1 MGPDADPRSK
11 DACHGGE
18 KDASRGQ
25 VNAEASA
32 ATLVAADDGR
42 VQPLLDQL
50 SPQMALA
57 SSTLSGRSISVVAPS
72 SSPMASLGSGGLID
86 IPAAPDVDLPSTE
99 RPNARELHATNS
111 GPKVNSALSPG
122 TQAKLQNRLSSQ
134 GQGADRNASSP
145 DITSLVA
152 ASLAQLPSPA
162 PLTRNDSQQ
171 ASAQI
176 LQPQY
181 LPGSYDW
188 PTFVVAYAAGRWNP
202 HRIPSAP
209 QPTVYSTPATPGIL
223 AFKSKGSTGSEKGSS
238 NTSTTTVEPFTLST
252 STPHL
257 SPQPPSGPGTGTDS
271 STSVSDISGLSHV
284 TSSSAP
290 TSASSKAGSPA
301 QPGASAKP
309 TVESIPV
316 SQESPPDLSAS
327 LPPEISPLTGMSHR
341 RASIGS
347 SSPRGSNMR
356 IPLPPP
362 SITGGSGNTPLH
374 IRNALFSPS
383 SHPHAPQLQPLV
395 PLVATPGSESVYFSA
410 ASTMP
415 SGPTTPDLTTAAAT
429 MRWAASSHPSLAPLA
444 IPSPE
449 HELTDPMR
457 GMTVSM
463 PVDEMNDTEEEG
475 SSDNGNGSRK
485 WSGLGIRAG
494 KTRRRGYYTRGKT
507 ASQTRRIWEK
517 FIGGETHQSSSED
530 TEVGKSD
537 DETLH
542 LPSEPI
548 HSRRHEGRTVSTAS
562 LLPTI
567 EASPLGS
574 PAREVPNERFPSR
587 EEHAVSASAIPEDS
601 HRAHST
607 SRSSSVPAPSSQPL
621 LRSASDE
628 DSKSPFAYQTD
639 YFGLAVRNDTQTM
652 ASSMCPASMPA
663 AESKKED
670 VSSTQLDLVPER
682 EFDPSSQS
690 VSSVPL
696 SSSSQTSETSRLSDP
711 PSSSLQI
718 SRPSL
723 QTPAS
728 LSLPATP
735 MHRDILNRQSS
746 SPLPARSGSVDD
758 GEVDEGTPLAEPTPA
773 TTVPGRR
780 ATFDTSKLRLGM
792 SISVGAKAKISDRPG
807 LSRAQSMKAMGSGH
821 VSMRLTREEEEYL
834 DKGYLVPPFPRD
846 EAERRRALRKFN
858 IVHTMPDVN
867 FDRIAYLTKLVFST
881 KIVVVSLIDEDEEW
895 FKMESG
901 MGMQTLPRD
910 ISFSAHAILQ
920 RGDEPTVV
928 LDTRRDWRF
937 SMNPL
942 VVERPYVRFFASA
955 PLRTSEGHN
964 VGSLC
969 VMDDQPHSEFTPRQ
983 RHTLK
988 EFSAIVMREMELW
1001 KDKIQ
1006 LRIRDRIQ
1014 TSMEQFTRECLEI
1027 DVEDTASTHGVLK
1040 AGSMDRVYDRAAKL
1054 VRKTLDVEGATVMDV
1069 SLFDVLETTKAEGA
1083 ISIVCHHGDCVGEGQ
1098 AAITTTTTHSI
1109 PTDEYQSFM
1118 EFFSKYPEG
1127 KVAEGIIPKC
1137 FRSMLPTRIQHALI
1151 VPIFN
1156 IDKRPFAL
1164 LCAYNTADHVKPFLE
1179 GHELS
1184 YLRAIGVIILS
1195 AVLKRRMILAD
1206 KSKSLFISNISHELR
1221 TPLHGILAAAELLA
1235 DTELD
1240 DNQSSFLRTVQA
1252 CGTSLVET
1260 VNHVLDFT
1268 KLSGNSKNGG
1278 VENVIH
1284 PSKVDLMQLVE
1295 EAVEGCWI
1303 GHRARL
1309 PASSEIGSVYAPP
1322 LSGSQFSI
1330 TRTPVEV
1337 VIEVGLRNE
1346 GWQLICE
1353 KGGIRRVL
1361 MNLIGNSLKFTSN
1374 GYVHVLL
1381 RELPN
1386 AIDTPSGKVKIELAV
1401 VDTGKG
1407 ISKEFLKNQLFHPF
1421 SQENPLQ
1428 SGTGLG
1434 LAIVNSI
1441 IRSESVNGQV
1451 EVSST
1456 EGVGTDIR
1464 ITFDADVPEDEQP
1477 SEIEKLEMQG
1487 RQPTVS
1493 MIGFDDGSKG
1503 TALLREVLLKYLEHW
1518 WGFQI
1523 VPTADGALG
1532 DILVLN
1538 EDTKLISHATAA
1550 RDTSRPF
1557 VLLTSSRADA
1567 ETMATVYDFERLGGF
1582 VRLVSKPGGPSR
1594 LRQVLRAC
1602 VHIIHFK
1609 ESAQRS
1615 VSPEPQRSS
1624 TSPPAGLPS
1633 ELIPGQTGILRNTSQ
1648 QSGESTPLRPR
1659 MTPRA
1664 NTFHPVLSKR
1674 ISIPTPKVSP
1684 PQEYPSSPG
1693 DTTITIGAG
1702 GTLLKSSVGTWSRQG
1717 NNRTRVL
1724 VVEDNQILRDLLSRW
1739 LRNKGYDLQHA
1750 TDGREGVDA
1759 FKKTDHIDI
1768 VLVDLSMPVLD
1779 GISATAEIR
1788 EIEAKRLLE
1797 HARSQMG
1804 TEPPRPVKILALTG
1818 MSSLEDK
1825 RRAFEAGVDGYL
1837 VKPVAFKTL
1846 DAMFHQLGVS

>member
-11 DACHGGE
+11 DARHSGE

-72 SSPMASLGSGGLID
+72 SSPMASMGSEGLID
-86 IPAAPDVDLPSTE
+86 IPAATDVDLPSPV

-111 GPKVNSALSPG
+111 GPKATSAMPPG

-134 GQGADRNASSP
+134 GQGTDRVASSP
-145 DITSLVA
+145 DIASLAA

-162 PLTRNDSQQ
+162 PYTRNDSQQ

-176 LQPQY
+176 SQPQY
-181 LPGSYDW
+181 APGSYDW
-188 PTFVVAYAAGRWNP
+188 PTFVAAYAAGRWNP

-209 QPTVYSTPATPGIL
+209 RPTVYSTPATPGIL
-223 AFKSKGSTGSEKGSS
+223 AFKSKGSIGSENGSS
-238 NTSTTTVEPFTLST
+238 NTSTTTVEPFVLST

-257 SPQPPSGPGTGTDS
+257 SPQPPRGPGTGTDS
-271 STSVSDISGLSHV
+271 SSSVSDISGLSHV

-290 TSASSKAGSPA
+290 TSASSKAGSPP
-301 QPGASAKP
+301 QPGPFAKP
-309 TVESIPV
+309 IIESMPI
-316 SQESPPDLSAS
+316 SPEPPPELSAF

-347 SSPRGSNMR
+347 SSPRGSDMR

-383 SHPHAPQLQPLV
+383 SYPPAPQLQPLV

-463 PVDEMNDTEEEG
+463 PVDEVNDAEEDG
-475 SSDNGNGSRK
+475 SSDNGNGNRK
-485 WSGLGIRAG
+485 WSGLGIRTG

-507 ASQTRRIWEK
+507 ASQTRRIWER
-517 FIGGETHQSSSED
+517 FIGGETHQSSSEE

-537 DETLH
+537 DEPLH

-548 HSRRHEGRTVSTAS
+548 HSRRREGRTASTAS

-587 EEHAVSASAIPEDS
+587 EEHVVSASAIPEDS

-607 SRSSSVPAPSSQPL
+607 SRSSSVPAPSSQSL
-621 LRSASDE
+621 LRPTSDE
-628 DSKSPFAYQTD
+628 DSKSPLAYQTD
-639 YFGLAVRNDTQTM
+639 YFGLAVLNDAQTK
-652 ASSMCPASMPA
+652 ASCVGPASMPA
-663 AESKKED
+663 AESKRED
-670 VSSTQLDLVPER
+670 ISSTQLDPVPGG

-690 VSSVPL
+690 VSLVPVL
-696 SSSSQTSETSRLSDP
+696 SSSQMSETSRLSDP

-728 LSLPATP
+728 LSLPTTP

-758 GEVDEGTPLAEPTPA
+758 DEVDEGAPVTEPTPA
-773 TTVPGRR
+773 PTVPGRR
-780 ATFDTSKLRLGM
+780 ATFATSKLRLGM
-792 SISVGAKAKISDRPG
+792 SISVGAKVKTSDRPG
-807 LSRAQSMKAMGSGH
+807 LSRAQSMKAMGHS
-821 VSMRLTREEEEYL
+821 SMRLTREEEEYL

-901 MGMQTLPRD
+901 MGMHTLPRD
-910 ISFSAHAILQ
+910 VSFNAHAILQ
-920 RGDEPTVV
+920 RGDEPTVI

-942 VVERPYVRFFASA
+942 VVERPHVRFFASA

-969 VMDDQPHSEFTPRQ
+969 IMDDQPHSEFTPRQ

-988 EFSAIVMREMELW
+988 EFAAIVMREMELW

-1054 VRKTLDVEGATVMDV
+1054 VKKTLDVEGATVMDV

-1098 AAITTTTTHSI
+1098 AAITTTTHSI

-1118 EFFSKYPEG
+1118 DFFSKYPEG

-1284 PSKVDLMQLVE
+1284 PSKIDLMQLVE

-1330 TRTPVEV
+1330 TRTSVEV

-1374 GYVHVLL
+1374 GYVHILL
-1381 RELPN
+1381 REHPN
-1386 AIDTPSGKVKIELAV
+1386 AIDTPPGKVKIELAV
-1401 VDTGKG
+1401 IDTGKG

-1456 EGVGTDIR
+1456 ESVGTDIR

-1477 SEIEKLEMQG
+1477 FEIEKLELQG

-1538 EDTKLISHATAA
+1538 EATKLISHATAA

-1582 VRLVSKPGGPSR
+1582 VRLVSKPAGPSR
-1594 LRQVLRAC
+1594 LRQVLKAC

-1615 VSPEPQRSS
+1615 ASPEPQRSS
-1624 TSPPAGLPS
+1624 TLPPAGLPS
-1633 ELIPGQTGILRNTSQ
+1633 ELVPDQTGILRNTSQ
-1648 QSGESTPLRPR
+1648 QSGASTPLRPR
-1659 MTPRA
+1659 MTPRS

-1674 ISIPTPKVSP
+1674 ISIQTPKVSP

-1693 DTTITIGAG
+1693 DTTIIIGAG

-1804 TEPPRPVKILALTG
+1804 TELPRPVKILALTG

-1846 DAMFHQLGVS
+1846 DAMFHQLGVT